1 MVPTAPLSTALAK
14 RGTDPLIPLMPATQ
28 AKICGLKTPEA
39 VSAAVQ
45 GGAAYLGFV
54 FFGKSPRNIAP
65 QEAARLVAPLK
76 QTSAARIVALTVDPA
91 DAELEALLA
100 VFRPDLIQLHG
111 TETPQRVAAIRAA
124 TGLPIIKAVG
134 VSDSSDIAAAR
145 AYDGAADH
153 LMFDAKPP
161 KDSDRPGG
169 HGTAFD
175 WTLLDSAKFERPWFL
190 AGGLDPWNVAEAAR
204 LSRAPLVDVSS
215 GVERGPGVKDPDL
228 ITAFLSA
235 VRRA

>member
-1 MVPTAPLSTALAK
+1 
-14 RGTDPLIPLMPATQ
+14 MPATQ

-39 VSAAVQ
+39 VAAAVA

-54 FFGKSPRNIAP
+54 FFGKSPRNLLP
-65 QEAARLVAPLK
+65 QDAARLVAPLK
-76 QTSAARIVALTVDPA
+76 QASAAKIVALTVNPE

-100 VFRPDLIQLHG
+100 TFHPDLIQLHG
-111 TETPQRVAAIRAA
+111 SETPQRVAAIRAA

-145 AYDGAADH
+145 AYEGAADH

-161 KDSDRPGG
+161 TGADRPGG
-169 HGTAFD
+169 HGTTFD
-175 WTLLDSAKFERPWFL
+175 WTLLDSVKFERPWFL
-190 AGGLDPWNVAEAAR
+190 AGGLDPWNVAEAAK

-215 GVERGPGVKDPDL
+215 GVERGPGVKDPAL
-228 ITAFLSA
+228 ITAFLEA

>member
-1 MVPTAPLSTALAK
+1 
-14 RGTDPLIPLMPATQ
+14 MPATQ

-39 VSAAVQ
+39 VAAAVA
-45 GGAAYLGFV
+45 GGAVYLGFV
-54 FFGKSPRNIAP
+54 FFGKSPRNLLP
-65 QEAARLVAPLK
+65 QEAARLVAPLR
-76 QTSAARIVALTVDPA
+76 QTSAAKIVALTVDPQ
-91 DAELEALLA
+91 DAELEAILA
-100 VFRPDLIQLHG
+100 AFRPDLIQLHG
-111 TETPQRVAAIRAA
+111 SETPQRAAAIRAL

-161 KDSDRPGG
+161 TGSDRPGG

-175 WTLLDSAKFERPWFL
+175 WTLLDSVKFERPWFL